1 MVVLGFN
8 AERQLRKPLLRHEKG
23 LERIS
28 KPSAG
33 VVVSSMYNVH
43 TSTADYSSFLHAA
56 LKARGRTKSPRPME
70 KVGLFALSDEDCH

>member
-8 AERQLRKPLLRHEKG
+8 AERQRRKPLLRHEKG

-28 KPSAG
+28 KPLAG
-33 VVVSSMYNVH
+33 VVVSSMYIL
-43 TSTADYSSFLHAA
+43 TTADYSSFLHAA